1 MSATSPSLDYAEVR
15 KADEN
20 DKNQFTDSK
29 SDKSEKTQ
37 IQFHS
42 ANFPIEEV
50 YYLEKSFGKCLIFCT
65 CCCHCR
71 TS

>member
-29 SDKSEKTQ
+29 SDKSEKNSNTVP
-37 IQFHS
+37 FS
-42 ANFPIEEV
+42 KLS
-50 YYLEKSFGKCLIFCT
+50 Y
-65 CCCHCR
+65 
-71 TS
+71 